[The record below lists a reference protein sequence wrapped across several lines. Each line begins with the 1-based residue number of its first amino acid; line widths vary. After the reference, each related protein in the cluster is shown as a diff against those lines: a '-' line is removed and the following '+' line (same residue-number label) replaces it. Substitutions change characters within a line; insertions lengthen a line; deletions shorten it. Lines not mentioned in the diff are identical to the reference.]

1 MDAGR
6 KSHYS
11 QKDKVLVLPE
21 SMSLIIWRKLAHRV
35 KSDKAGKQGGREIK
49 ITSVPTFELPVPIVP
64 AGNKFYCDFL
74 VT

>member
-1 MDAGR
+1 
-6 KSHYS
+6 
-11 QKDKVLVLPE
+11 
-21 SMSLIIWRKLAHRV
+21 MSLIIWRKLAHRV
-35 KSDKAGKQGGREIK
+35 KSDKAGKQGGGEIK